1 MSCYRDLFPSA
12 RSIIGVIHLP
22 ALPGYP
28 ASPGIN
34 ACIDKALADL
44 VALEAGGADGVLVE
58 NEYDQPHTLL
68 AARETIA
75 CMTRITAEVVA
86 AAKRSVVGIEILIN
100 DPEASLAVAQAAG
113 ARFIRTDY
121 FTDPMDRPEYG
132 GAMKIDA
139 PGLLAYRE
147 RLGADDIMVMAD
159 IQVKY
164 ARLMVERG
172 LDESAQIALDAGA
185 DAVIVSGDATGDPA
199 RVPDLVLA
207 KQGAGAGPVL
217 IGSGLDAGNARE
229 LLAPCDGAVVGTSLK
244 TGAMIDAQKVATVV
258 AAARSFDA

>member
-1 MSCYRDLFPSA
+1 MSCYRDLFPST